1 MDSRALY
8 SNEAAREK
16 VNNIFDIVLIA
27 SCRYRE
33 LKRGYIPMVKTQGGP
48 VQTVLEEI
56 ERGIVG
62 QDYVVK
68 NVENNRKQRYE
79 NFKRDQRRNG
89 NS

>member
-8 SNEAAREK
+8 SHEAAREK
-16 VNNIFDIVLIA
+16 IDNIFDIVLIA

-33 LKRGYIPMVKTQGGP
+33 LKRGFIPMVKTTGGP
-48 VQTVLEEI
+48 IQTVLEEI
-56 ERGIVG
+56 ERGIIG

-89 NS
+89 NF

>member
-33 LKRGYIPMVKTQGGP
+33 LKRGYIPMVSVKGGP

-89 NS
+89 NN